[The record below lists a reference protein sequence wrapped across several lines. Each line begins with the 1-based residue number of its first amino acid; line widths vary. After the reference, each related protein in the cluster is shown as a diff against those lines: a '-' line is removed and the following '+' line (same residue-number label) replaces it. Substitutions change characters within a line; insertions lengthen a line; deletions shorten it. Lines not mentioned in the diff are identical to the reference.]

1 MQRQNFSSN
10 IFIEYTYEKEG
21 LIRKTVSS
29 GLLCSDKVIA
39 TALASTVRSFIIK
52 AHFKL

>member
-1 MQRQNFSSN
+1 MQRQNFRSDMS
-10 IFIEYTYEKEG
+10 IEYPYEKKG

-52 AHFKL
+52 AHF